1 MRARRVL
8 ILLTGHLI
16 VDETGRHSPVAA
28 NSNSDLQGWHG
39 QLSDMAVCISIKW
52 PPRSRIHSFSTFY
65 SSCILA
71 TRVCPRLDP
80 LRLHTGLGL
89 ARTPA
94 ILYDRGCRLHIL
106 RCLLR
111 TQVCDDACISSC
123 DPVQVFTFPDGINS
137 ASGRLQMSLHSVGI
151 RRPGMAPVPINY
163 LTILQ

>member
-1 MRARRVL
+1 MRARRVC
-8 ILLTGHLI
+8 ILLTCHII

-65 SSCILA
+65 SSCFFV

-94 ILYDRGCRLHIL
+94 ILYDPACRLHIL
-106 RCLLR
+106 HLR

-123 DPVQVFTFPDGINS
+123 DPVQVFTFPDGITS
-137 ASGRLQMSLHSVGI
+137 ASGRVQMLLHSVGI
-151 RRPGMAPVPINY
+151 HMGPGIAPVPINY